1 MSSLIDEYADK
12 ETFIEAYEEKQD
24 KKERRR
30 TLQARM
36 KKMKEKFM
44 QYYKRNILHI
54 KDTTEHD
61 KKVYQEL
68 YEECSRYLDEL
79 VKRNE
84 ELEKLNEELA
94 KRK

>member
-24 KKERRR
+24 KRKRI
-30 TLQARM
+30 LQEKM

-44 QYYKRNILHI
+44 QYYKRNILYVE
-54 KDTTEHD
+54 DTTEHD
-61 KKVYQEL
+61 QKVCQTL
-68 YEECSRYLDEL
+68 YEECLAYLDEL
-79 VKRNE
+79 TKRNE